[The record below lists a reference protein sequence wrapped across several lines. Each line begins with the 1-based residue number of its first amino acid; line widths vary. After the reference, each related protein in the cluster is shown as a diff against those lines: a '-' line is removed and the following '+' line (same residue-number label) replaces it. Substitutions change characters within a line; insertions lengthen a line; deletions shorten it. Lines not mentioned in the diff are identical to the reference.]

1 MQMGKKLV
9 ALTFEE
15 LNENSAA
22 WESVHGSWAPE
33 AGELPMGDEPEQ
45 AASILKYIEKKAKK
59 AGVKLEDAV
68 IVYKTKSGDVKV
80 KQTKDITLG
89 KGAGRGAFWGLL
101 IGILFG
107 GPLGGVLGGL
117 GIGAIYGRLVDHGVD
132 DKFIQDVGGALKPST
147 SALLILIREEDYD
160 GAIAYLKTFDSKIYE
175 ADLGKCQAY
184 SASRLFSCLAFRL
197 ANLETFIYA

>member
-1 MQMGKKLV
+1 MGKKLV

-15 LNENSAA
+15 LNESSAA

-45 AASILKYIEKKAKK
+45 AASILKYIEKKAKE
-59 AGVKLEDAV
+59 AGVELEDAV
-68 IVYKTKSGDVKV
+68 VVYKTKSGDVKI

-101 IGILFG
+101 IGLLFG

-117 GIGAIYGRLVDHGVD
+117 GIGAIYGRVVDHGVD
-132 DKFIQDVGGALKPST
+132 DKFIKDVGDALKPST
-147 SALLILIREEDYD
+147 SALLMLIPDEDYD
-160 GAIAYLKTFDSKIYE
+160 DALAYLKTFDTKVYE
-175 ADLGKCQAY
+175 AELGEEVEEAVVKA
-184 SASRLFSCLAFRL
+184 AENPEIAKAVDVEFGA
-197 ANLETFIYA
+197 E

>member
-1 MQMGKKLV
+1 
-9 ALTFEE
+9 
-15 LNENSAA
+15 
-22 WESVHGSWAPE
+22 
-33 AGELPMGDEPEQ
+33 MGDEPEQ

-175 ADLGKCQAY
+175 ADLGEEVEEAVVKA
-184 SASRLFSCLAFRL
+184 AENRDIVKAVEVELDTA
-197 ANLETFIYA
+197 

>member
-1 MQMGKKLV
+1 MGKKLV

-22 WESVHGSWAPE
+22 WESVHGRWAPE
-33 AGELPMGDEPEQ
+33 TGGLPIGDEPEQ
-45 AASILKYIEKKAKK
+45 AASILKYIEKKAKE
-59 AGVKLEDAV
+59 AGVELEDAV
-68 IVYKTKSGDVKV
+68 VVYKTKSGEVKI

-101 IGILFG
+101 IGLLFG
-107 GPLGGVLGGL
+107 GPLGGVLWGL
-117 GIGAIYGRLVDHGVD
+117 GIGAIYGRVVDHGVD

-160 GAIAYLKTFDSKIYE
+160 DALAYLKTFDTKIYE
-175 ADLGKCQAY
+175 AELGEEVEDAVVKA
-184 SASRLFSCLAFRL
+184 AENRELAEAVEAEFG
-197 ANLETFIYA
+197 AE